1 MSNLKPLDDPI
12 TDPESVD
19 LPSIAA
25 PSAYPKQ
32 KKLKPRGRPF
42 QPGECGNRNGRPRG
56 SLNKATLF
64 GQQLIAGQVETI
76 FERLFVAIEDG
87 DTVTARFCAAR
98 LVPRQR
104 SRYISL
110 ELPDI
115 NSRADLEKAAN
126 AVWAACSK
134 GEISLED
141 AELLMSVLRVRG
153 QLFDAGLA
161 DRLTELEQLFGQ
173 ISAPKD

>member
-1 MSNLKPLDDPI
+1 MSNPKPLDDPI

-19 LPSIAA
+19 SPSIAA

-110 ELPDI
+110 ELPEI
-115 NSRADLEKAAN
+115 WRKRRMRSGRPAVKEK
-126 AVWAACSK
+126 
-134 GEISLED
+134 
-141 AELLMSVLRVRG
+141 
-153 QLFDAGLA
+153 
-161 DRLTELEQLFGQ
+161 
-173 ISAPKD
+173 